1 MVKAKGVHPIP
12 SRTRKLSPSASMV
25 LRGRPRGRVDR
36 RQPIFIKKSRDMML
50 NHVAAFLVSCPGAQ
64 TLFAHHIK
72 ACHMINTS
80 VGALFLLG
88 TVFALAKH
96 GGHIHTVRSKV
107 SKTTEI

>member
-36 RQPIFIKKSRDMML
+36 RQPIFIKEKPRHDLISCRGFSR
-50 NHVAAFLVSCPGAQ
+50 FLPVAQ

-107 SKTTEI
+107 SKITEI